1 MKVIKYLSIFACI
14 SSILL
19 TVTLFYLDKKVHQS
33 LNLTNKLVYQVKPGQ
48 SAKGLLNRLKE
59 QGIIADNIG
68 LKIRMKFDPELANI
82 KVGTYELSPSMSA
95 LDLLELFSSGKELQF
110 SISLVEG
117 LNWKEWLL
125 VFKSHPQIQFADDFY
140 QQLEKISLPL
150 PKQSIEGFL
159 LPDTY
164 YFVAQTNAI
173 ELVKRAHTSMQQYLD
188 NAWHDRAMDLPYS
201 SAYEGLIMASII
213 EKETGIA
220 QERALISG
228 VFVNRLN
235 LKMRLQTDP
244 TVIYGMGENFDGNIR
259 RKDLKAATPYNTYV
273 IKGLPPTPIAMPSK
287 LAIDAAFN
295 PIETQQLYFV
305 SKGDGSHKFS
315 STLQEHNIAV
325 RKYQL
330 NK

>member
-1 MKVIKYLSIFACI
+1 MKVVKYLSIFAFMFGI
-14 SSILL
+14 IFV
-19 TVTLFYLDKKVHQS
+19 VTLLYFDKKVHQP
-33 LNLTNKLVYQVKPGQ
+33 LNLTEQVVYQVKSGQ
-48 SAKGLLNRLKE
+48 SAKGILNRLKE
-59 QGIIADNIG
+59 QGIITDNIG
-68 LKIRMKFDPELANI
+68 LKIRLKLKPELANI
-82 KVGTYELSPSMSA
+82 KVGTYELLPSMSA

-110 SISLVEG
+110 SISLIEG
-117 LNWKEWLL
+117 LNWQDWLL

-140 QQLEKISLPL
+140 KQLEKITEPL
-150 PKQSIEGFL
+150 PKHSIEGFL

-173 ELVKRAHTSMQQYLD
+173 ELVKRAHISMQQYLN
-188 NAWHDRAMDLPYS
+188 NAWLNRALDLPYS
-201 SAYEGLIMASII
+201 SVYEGLIMASII
-213 EKETGIA
+213 EKETGVA
-220 QERALISG
+220 EERAQISG

-244 TVIYGMGENFDGNIR
+244 TVIYGMGDDFDGNIR
-259 RKDLKAATPYNTYV
+259 RKDLKTATPYNTYV

-295 PIETQQLYFV
+295 PIETQDLYFV

-315 STLQEHNIAV
+315 TTLQEHNIAV

>member
-68 LKIRMKFDPELANI
+68 LKIRMKLDPELANI

-140 QQLEKISLPL
+140 QQLEKIALPL

>member
-1 MKVIKYLSIFACI
+1 MKVVKYLSIFACI
-14 SSILL
+14 FSILFV
-19 TVTLFYLDKKVHQS
+19 VTLFYLDEKVHQS
-33 LNLTNKLVYQVKPGQ
+33 LNLTNKLVYQIKPGQ

-68 LKIRMKFDPELANI
+68 LKIRMKLDPELANI

-173 ELVKRAHTSMQQYLD
+173 ELVKRAHTSMQQYLN

-295 PIETQQLYFV
+295 PVETQQLYFV

>member
-1 MKVIKYLSIFACI
+1 MKVVKYLSIFACI
-14 SSILL
+14 FSILFV
-19 TVTLFYLDKKVHQS
+19 VTLFYLDEKVHQS
-33 LNLTNKLVYQVKPGQ
+33 LNLTNKLVYQIKPGQ

-68 LKIRMKFDPELANI
+68 LKIRMKLDPELANI

-140 QQLEKISLPL
+140 QQLEKIALPL

-173 ELVKRAHTSMQQYLD
+173 ELVKRAHTSMQQYLN

>member
-173 ELVKRAHTSMQQYLD
+173 ELVKRAHTSMQQYLN

>member
-1 MKVIKYLSIFACI
+1 MKVVKYLSIFACI
-14 SSILL
+14 FSILFV
-19 TVTLFYLDKKVHQS
+19 VTLFYLDEKVHQS
-33 LNLTNKLVYQVKPGQ
+33 LNLTNKLVYQIKPGQ

-68 LKIRMKFDPELANI
+68 LKIRMKLDPELANI

-140 QQLEKISLPL
+140 QQLEKIALPL

-173 ELVKRAHTSMQQYLD
+173 ELVKRAHTSMQQYLN

-295 PIETQQLYFV
+295 PVETQQLYFV

>member
-140 QQLEKISLPL
+140 QQLEKIALPL

-173 ELVKRAHTSMQQYLD
+173 ELVKRAHTSMQQYLN

-295 PIETQQLYFV
+295 PVETQQLYFV

>member
-1 MKVIKYLSIFACI
+1 MKVVKYLSIYACI
-14 SSILL
+14 FSILFV
-19 TVTLFYLDKKVHQS
+19 VTLFYLDEKVHQS
-33 LNLTNKLVYQVKPGQ
+33 LNLTNKLVYQIKPGQ

-68 LKIRMKFDPELANI
+68 LKIRMKLDPELANI

-117 LNWKEWLL
+117 LNWQEWLL

-140 QQLEKISLPL
+140 QQLEKIALPL

-173 ELVKRAHTSMQQYLD
+173 ELVKRAHTSMQQYLN

-295 PIETQQLYFV
+295 PVETQQLYFV

>member
-68 LKIRMKFDPELANI
+68 LKIRMKLDPELANI

-295 PIETQQLYFV
+295 PVETQQLYFV

>member
-1 MKVIKYLSIFACI
+1 M
-14 SSILL
+14 
-19 TVTLFYLDKKVHQS
+19 DKKVHQS

-117 LNWKEWLL
+117 LNWQEWLL

-140 QQLEKISLPL
+140 KQLEKITEPL

-173 ELVKRAHTSMQQYLD
+173 ELVKRAHISMQQYLN
-188 NAWHDRAMDLPYS
+188 NAWQNRALDLPYS
-201 SAYEGLIMASII
+201 SVYEGLIMASII
-213 EKETGIA
+213 EKETGVA
-220 QERALISG
+220 EERAHISG

-259 RKDLKAATPYNTYV
+259 RKDLKTATPYNTYV

-295 PIETQQLYFV
+295 PIETQDLYFV

-315 STLQEHNIAV
+315 TTLQEHNIAV

>member
-1 MKVIKYLSIFACI
+1 MKVVKYLSIFACI
-14 SSILL
+14 FSILFV
-19 TVTLFYLDKKVHQS
+19 VTLFYLDEKVHQS

-173 ELVKRAHTSMQQYLD
+173 ELVKRAHTSMQQYLN

>member
-117 LNWKEWLL
+117 LNWQEWLL

-140 QQLEKISLPL
+140 QQLEKITLPL

-173 ELVKRAHTSMQQYLD
+173 ELVKRAHTSMQQYLN

-244 TVIYGMGENFDGNIR
+244 TVIYGMGENFDGDIR

>member
-140 QQLEKISLPL
+140 QQLEKIALPL

-173 ELVKRAHTSMQQYLD
+173 ELVKRAHTSMQQYLN